1 MLLSCRPLVGWGLMV
16 GYTRHHPPHNY
27 HFCTPRRH
35 LLTPLF
41 NGGFMQ
47 EIQAHVIELGKQSNK
62 SYAQIAREAGLSETT
77 VRRFFAGEDS
87 SVNTLVAIASVVG
100 ANDLTE
106 YLPAKTAMAMEI
118 VKQEIESEFKPHSP
132 HCSTDCTAR
141 KGFNENLAQMVAL
154 YEKRLGEH
162 KELYE
167 RAIAEKNDRIK
178 RFRIASYILLG
189 LFAFAVAF
197 VFYLIFIDFAN
208 PAWGIFQYPTA
219 LWEKWQD
226 VVPQA
231 FRM

>member
-1 MLLSCRPLVGWGLMV
+1 
-16 GYTRHHPPHNY
+16 
-27 HFCTPRRH
+27 
-35 LLTPLF
+35 
-41 NGGFMQ
+41 MQ
-47 EIQAHVIELGKQSNK
+47 EIQAHVIELGKKSNK

-106 YLPAKTAMAMEI
+106 YLPAKTAVAMEI
-118 VKQEIESEFKPHSP
+118 VKQEIESEFKPYSP
-132 HCSTDCTAR
+132 HCATDCTAR
-141 KGFNENLAQMVAL
+141 RRFDENLNTI
-154 YEKRLGEH
+154 

-167 RAIAEKNDRIK
+167 TRLAEHKQVIAEKNERIK
-178 RFRIASYILLG
+178 RFRIAAYILLG

-231 FRM
+231 FRL